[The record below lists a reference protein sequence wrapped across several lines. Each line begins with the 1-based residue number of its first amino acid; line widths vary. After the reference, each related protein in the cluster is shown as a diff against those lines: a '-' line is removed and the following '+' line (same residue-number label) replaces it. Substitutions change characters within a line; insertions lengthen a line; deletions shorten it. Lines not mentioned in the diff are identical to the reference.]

1 MKKKLALLLA
11 GVMVAAVVPV
21 TAMAGTSTYAN
32 KVVTLQKGNFTNA
45 SSELVIKDG
54 NGDLADVGSAEF
66 TLELDGAEWGIEG
79 STLSGQALYNQIE
92 QDVIN
97 KEAGV
102 QEFRIVDSTK
112 ATVTIVSKSTDEF
125 TRIPLFTKITAK
137 GDVTVTVDGKSSVV
151 SSATCTYA
159 VGISGSARAKIG
171 GTVKIPEDGVAI
183 KNITISET
191 AKGALEKGEIK
202 LKLSKGFK
210 FDTKGELITVIGD
223 DTVLGGHYINP
234 DNNKEIIIPVSGVTN
249 KALEFV
255 LKNIKVMPDGAKVGA
270 VAEITISGAEID
282 TTTLEAG
289 TYTDYGVKVAIYG
302 DDEVPTFYS
311 GKVYTK
317 SKEVTLPIQI
327 SENVADSINANRKL
341 TFTFPEGVKVVT
353 GIAREAEG
361 VDKTGVYFKD
371 KNDSDAWGNVENS
384 GTNAP
389 TFTIKNNVVTV
400 RNIHI
405 KDATKTAKLTFA
417 FNLAISPEFTGD
429 VDVVVGGAAIDVEE
443 TLTVANVTPGYTV
456 EADVNEVAIDYRNVA
471 VSDIVIKEAKPGVFG
486 AGEKLYLK
494 VENMQFEK
502 GMDYE
507 VTEGD
512 LELKSVEVNGGL
524 ITIEFKEESA
534 KTAGEITLS
543 GVQLYLDR
551 ALPAGD
557 YDLISLIGWTDND
570 VYYRYDALKDKITR
584 GTSFSEATNIE
595 GNHNGDVYFDIDDV
609 TLVKGYIKVVT
620 AGRDVDDSTFTT
632 KIVVPVGEKV
642 IKAGEKDIA
651 IDVPAFINADGYT
664 MMPLRAVVQAL
675 SGTAIVTWDNSTKT
689 ATVLFGARVI
699 SMTIGEKH
707 MVINGVNVAMLAAP
721 VIVDSRTFL
730 PLRDLGYALGLNE
743 SQVNWNSET
752 KTATLN

>member
-1 MKKKLALLLA
+1 MKKKLAILLA
-11 GVMVAAVVPV
+11 GVLVAAVVPV
-21 TAMAGTSTYAN
+21 AALAGTSTYVN
-32 KVVTLQKGNFTNA
+32 KVVTLEKGKFTTA
-45 SSELVIKDG
+45 SSLLVIKDG
-54 NGDLADVGSAEF
+54 NGDLAKEQTAEF
-66 TLELDGAEWGIEG
+66 ILNLDGAEWSMAGTYADNAAMYAAIELAVKAEEN
-79 STLSGQALYNQIE
+79 SVDAFT
-92 QDVIN
+92 V
-97 KEAGV
+97 
-102 QEFRIVDSTK
+102 VDSSEAVVK
-112 ATVTIVSKSTDEF
+112 ISADASDEF
-125 TRIPLFTKITAK
+125 TRIPLFTKVTSK
-137 GDVTVTVDGKSSVV
+137 GDATVTVDGKSSVV

-159 VGISGSARAKIG
+159 VGISGAATAKIA
-171 GTVKIPEDGVAI
+171 GTVSIPEDGVAI

-191 AKGALEKGEIK
+191 AAGALEEGTIK
-202 LKLSKGFK
+202 LKLNKGFK
-210 FDTKGELITVIGD
+210 FTAKGDLVPVIGD
-223 DTVLGGHYINP
+223 SAVLGTHKINLP
-234 DNNKEIIIPVSGVTN
+234 DSNKEILIPVSGLTT
-249 KALEFV
+249 KSLEFI

-270 VAEITISGAEID
+270 VAEITVSGAGM
-282 TTTLEAG
+282 TTKTFDVG

-317 SKEVTLPIQI
+317 DKDVTLSVQI
-327 SENVADSINANRKL
+327 SENVADSMNTNRKL

-353 GIAREAEG
+353 GIDRAAEG
-361 VDKTGVYFKD
+361 VDGTGVYFKG
-371 KNDSDAWGNVENS
+371 KNDSDTWNNVDVN
-384 GTNAP
+384 GTGAP

-400 RNIHI
+400 RNINI
-405 KDATKTAKLTFA
+405 TNPAKTAKMTFN

-429 VDVVVGGAAIDVEE
+429 VDVVVGGSAIDVEE
-443 TLTVANVTPGYTV
+443 TLTVAKVVNGYTV
-456 EADVNEVAIDYRNVA
+456 EANVNEVAIDYRNVA

-486 AGEKLYLK
+486 AGETLYLE

-507 VTEGD
+507 VTAGD
-512 LELKSVEVNGGL
+512 LEVKSVEVKGGV
-524 ITIEFKEESA
+524 IAINVKEESA

-543 GVQLYLDR
+543 GVQLYLQR

-557 YDLISLIGWTDND
+557 YDLITLVDDEHYEYNDTKGTITD
-570 VYYRYDALKDKITR
+570 
-584 GTSFSEATNIE
+584 GTAFSEATNVK

-609 TLVKGYIKVVT
+609 TLVKGYVKVVT

-632 KIVVPVGEKV
+632 KIVVPVGGKV
-642 IKAGEKDIA
+642 ITAGDKEIA

-664 MMPLRAVVQAL
+664 MMPLRAVVEAL
-675 SGTAIVTWDNSTKT
+675 SGTAIVTWDNETKT

-699 SMTIGEKH
+699 SMTIGQKH

-721 VIVDSRTFL
+721 VIVESRTFL